1 VRWTAGDACGGEISA
16 MATTQNS
23 NDGKQVAIDTRQ
35 MARGLLHPSTLLLL
49 AANSLP
55 IFGVLYWGWDVFVLL
70 MLYWMETAI
79 IGFWMIA
86 RITLMP
92 AEALGTME
100 INGRQRAASALF
112 LSVFFTV
119 HAGMFMGVHMVFLW
133 SLFSGAWSKEIHGLG
148 DFFRKLVVGTDMW
161 IPLLVL
167 FLVRGLGFLF
177 HVLKPD
183 AIAKLESSFGL
194 RAAAKPATPDDMG
207 SIVGGFYSRVIVMHL
222 TIIFSAF
229 IAVLFGSIAPLI
241 IMVGVK
247 TVADVAMHLKFEFGN
262 LKKTSQTLSAVTS
275 R

>member
-1 VRWTAGDACGGEISA
+1 MTQDGDG
-16 MATTQNS
+16 Q
-23 NDGKQVAIDTRQ
+23 KQLTIDTGQ
-35 MARGLLHPSTLLLL
+35 MARALLHPSTLLLL

-86 RITLMP
+86 RIALLP
-92 AEALGTME
+92 PSALGTME
-100 INGRQRAASALF
+100 VNGRQRVTSALF
-112 LSVFFTV
+112 ISCFFII
-119 HAGMFMGVHMVFLW
+119 HAGMFMGIHMVFLW
-133 SLFSGAWSKEIHGLG
+133 NLFSGVWSKDIHGLG

-167 FLVRGLGFLF
+167 FVVRGLGFLF
-177 HVLKPD
+177 HVLKQD
-183 AIAKLESSFGL
+183 VIAKLESSLGL
-194 RAAAKPATPDDMG
+194 RATSTPATPDDMG
-207 SIVGGFYSRVIVMHL
+207 SIVGAFYSRVVVMHL

-247 TVADVAMHLKFEFGN
+247 TVADVMLHLKFDFGG